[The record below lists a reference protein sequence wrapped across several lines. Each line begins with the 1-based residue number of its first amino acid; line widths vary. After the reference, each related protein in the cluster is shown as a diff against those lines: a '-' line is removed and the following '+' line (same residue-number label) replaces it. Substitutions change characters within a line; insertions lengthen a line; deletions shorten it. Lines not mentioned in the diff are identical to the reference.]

1 MSDSMTQVQI
11 AVREFSTIMTGGGVR
26 VRVKRGVKYFGEPGK
41 RVTNIFKRLLVF
53 FFFYRKN
60 ARQYYGIT
68 PQSG

>member
-11 AVREFSTIMTGGGVR
+11 AVREFSTIMTGGVR

-41 RVTNIFKRLLVF
+41 RVTNIFKRLLGL